1 MTIEVND
8 NGKVR
13 SYTLKEPHEWT
24 ISDYR
29 KLKAAPVADLKE
41 DRERLIEMVKAST
54 GIPKAHLR
62 LLKLSELSRLV
73 STMADIMEM
82 IGEELKK
89 AEAEQEPADTFTFK
103 GKTYTVPRDLESAST
118 YGQWEDF
125 NNVLLPQ
132 AGEDEAS
139 VWKATCAAFCL
150 PEGDKYTTG
159 GVLGRMKDFERLPI
173 TTAMAVSAF
182 FFASSSEYN
191 RAIGRFTSHFLNSL
205 LPKNEPERKP
215 SGTVTGR
222 TLEYTGPHN

>member
-62 LLKLSELSRLV
+62 RIPIATFNDLMSV
-73 STMADIMEM
+73 MADVVEH
-82 IGEELKK
+82 IGQGLKD
-89 AEAEQEPADTFTFK
+89 AEQDPAETFK
-103 GKTYTVPRDLESAST
+103 FEGKTYAVPQDLESGST

-150 PEGDKYTTG
+150 PEGDEYTTG

-191 RAIGRFTSHFLNSL
+191 RAISRFTSSFLNSL
-205 LPKNEPERKP
+205 LPKNEPEHKP
-215 SGTVTGR
+215 SGTATER
-222 TLEYTGPHN
+222 TLASTELHN

>member
-24 ISDYR
+24 VSDYR

-62 LLKLSELSRLV
+62 RIPISTFNELLNV
-73 STMADIMEM
+73 MADVVEH
-82 IGEELKK
+82 IGQGLKD
-89 AEAEQEPADTFTFK
+89 AEQDPADTFTFE

-150 PEGDKYTTG
+150 PEGDEYTTG

-191 RAIGRFTSHFLNSL
+191 KAIARYTSHFLNSL
-205 LPKNEPERKP
+205 LPKQGPELTP
-215 SGTVTGR
+215 SGTATER
-222 TLEYTGPHN
+222 TLEYTEQHN